1 MPPTLLPRRPTAEL
15 VAVSWIA
22 SIEGIGPDIVATQTP
37 PDANPD
43 NTPAEWVT
51 RGQGFVQVTAVGG
64 NPDPL
69 LPVHRTVCQVDCYAV
84 KPGSNKPPWEIANV
98 LAETIVFATWDRI
111 GTMRQLDITVRGQ
124 QYPPAVVQGAKVLT
138 DPRRTW
144 ADSGAYAHYS
154 MDLWLQWICL
164 TDRLD

>member
-1 MPPTLLPRRPTAEL
+1 MAF
-15 VAVSWIA
+15 IA
-22 SIEGIGPDIVATQTP
+22 SIPGIGPDIVATQVP
-37 PDANPD
+37 PDANED
-43 NTPAEWVT
+43 NTPAEWVA
-51 RGQGFVQVTAVGG
+51 RGQGFVQVIAIGG

-69 LPVHRTVCQVDCYAV
+69 LPVHRTVLQVDTWAV

-111 GTMRQLDITVRGQ
+111 GLSRPLDITVKGV
-124 QYPPAVVQGAKVLT
+124 QYPTAVVQGARVLT

-144 ADSGAYAHYS
+144 GDTGAYAHYS